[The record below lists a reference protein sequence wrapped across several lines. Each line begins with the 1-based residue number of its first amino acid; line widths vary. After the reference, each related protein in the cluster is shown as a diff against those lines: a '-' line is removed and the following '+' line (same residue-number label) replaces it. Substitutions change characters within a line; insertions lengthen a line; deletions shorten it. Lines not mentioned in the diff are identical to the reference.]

1 MDSCGT
7 VCYNEVMVK
16 TNNSITLI
24 TVVMVLFVFCF
35 GFSLVG
41 DNSASA
47 ISKACQNSAA
57 CREAVAEEEAAN
69 KAASD
74 ASANASAFQIKVNE
88 LTAAIAAKKLE
99 IAETE
104 AQVADLNKQI
114 EKTEA
119 ILLDEQEA
127 LVELLVNMHFEDD
140 AEPIT
145 VLAGSTSI
153 SDLAEKAA
161 REEVVK
167 QQISTAAQKVKET
180 KVKLEE
186 DKNAVEE
193 LLAQQKAAQTELSAT
208 KTEQEALVEKYKND
222 ASAYEEVAAAAR
234 EAQWAA
240 EQEEQQAHPEL
251 YGGSS
256 FTGYNTYPYQDRCPA
271 ERDTFYAYGGYSC
284 ECTSYAG
291 WKAYEYAGVT
301 ISYWGN
307 AYSWASS
314 ARARGYEVSKTPA
327 ANSIGQSSS
336 GVYGHVF
343 WVESVNADGS
353 INVTEYNNWYATG
366 LYSGIYQTHDFGA
379 RTIGAG
385 EVWQYNYIILE

>member
-1 MDSCGT
+1 M
-7 VCYNEVMVK
+7 VMLRNKNRIMKIFVAVFA
-16 TNNSITLI
+16 
-24 TVVMVLFVFCF
+24 VVMLIGVCVAPL
-35 GFSLVG
+35 
-41 DNSASA
+41 DAEA
-47 ISKACQNSAA
+47 ISLACQNSAA

-74 ASANASAFQIKVNE
+74 ASANATAFQIKVNE
-88 LTAAIAAKKLE
+88 LTNAIAAKKLE

-104 AQVADLNKQI
+104 AQVVDLSRQI
-114 EKTEA
+114 KEA
-119 ILLDEQEA
+119 EATLLDQQEA
-127 LVELLVNMHFEDD
+127 LAELLVNMHFESD

-161 REEVVK
+161 REEVAK

-180 KVKLEE
+180 KEELEE
-186 DKNAVEE
+186 NKKRVEE
-193 LLAQQKAAQTELSAT
+193 LLEQQKLAQQELT
-208 KTEQEALVEKYKND
+208 NTRTEQEALVEKYKND
-222 ASAYEEVAAAAR
+222 VEAYEEVAAAAR

-240 EQEEQQAHPEL
+240 EQAEQQAHPEL

-256 FTGYNTYPYQDRCPA
+256 FSGYNTYPYQDRCPA

-314 ARARGYEVSKTPA
+314 ARARGFDVSREPE
-327 ANSIGQSSS
+327 ANTIGQSTS

-366 LYSGIYQTHDFGA
+366 LYSGVYQTHDFGA
-379 RTIGAG
+379 RTISSS
-385 EVWQYNYIILE
+385 EVWQYNYIRVK

>member
-1 MDSCGT
+1 
-7 VCYNEVMVK
+7 MVK
-16 TNNSITLI
+16 ININKLY
-24 TVVMVLFVFCF
+24 VGGVMFVLF
-35 GFSLVG
+35 GLLG
-41 DNSASA
+41 LIGLINLNEASA
-47 ISKACQNSAA
+47 ISRACQNSAA

-88 LTAAIAAKKLE
+88 LTSAIAAKRLE
-99 IAETE
+99 IAETQ
-104 AQVADLNKQI
+104 AQVADLGKQI

-167 QQISTAAQKVKET
+167 QQISTAAQTVKET
-180 KVKLEE
+180 KLKLEE
-186 DKNAVEE
+186 DKKTVED
-193 LLAQQKAAQTELSAT
+193 LLAQQKAAQNELTS
-208 KTEQEALVEKYKND
+208 KKSEQESLVEKYKND

-256 FTGYNTYPYQDRCPA
+256 FSGYNTYPYQDRCPA

-307 AYSWASS
+307 ASSWAGS
-314 ARARGYEVSKTPA
+314 ARARGFGVSNKPE
-327 ANSIGQSSS
+327 ANTIGQSAG

-366 LYSGIYQTHDFGA
+366 LYSGIYRTHDFGA

-385 EVWQYNYIILE
+385 EVWQYNYIYLR